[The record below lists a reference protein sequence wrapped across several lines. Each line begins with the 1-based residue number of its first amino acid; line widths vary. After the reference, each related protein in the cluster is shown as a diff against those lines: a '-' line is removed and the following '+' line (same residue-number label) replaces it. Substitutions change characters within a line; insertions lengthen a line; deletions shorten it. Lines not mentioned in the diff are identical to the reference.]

1 MSGFDFDSCPERRG
15 TDSTK
20 WARFAGRDVLPA
32 WVADMDFVSA
42 PEIMEALRERAGHG
56 VFGYATARRQVLEV
70 VVDYLARRHGWCV
83 EPDWVVF
90 TPALVPC
97 LHGVIRAVGA
107 AGDAVLTTV
116 PVYPPFLSAPVLSG
130 RSVVRVPMAWEALR
144 GEWVFD
150 FDALEAAVT
159 PLARVLLLCN
169 PHNPLGRV
177 FSRAEL
183 EAVAAFAQRHD
194 LVVCADEIHCDLVLD
209 EGARH
214 VAFGTLGE
222 DVARRSVSLFA
233 ASKTFNV
240 AGLLCGYAVIPD
252 AGLRGRFRKALAGVA
267 NEVNIFGFAALEAAY
282 RYGEPWRRA
291 CVEYLRGNLDVVMGA
306 VASMEGV
313 RIAQRPQATYL
324 AWLDVRALGFE
335 DPCAAFE
342 AGGVGLGDGVDF
354 GAPGFVRLN
363 FGCPR
368 GRLGEILGRVREVAS
383 CQRAENVARG

>member
-1 MSGFDFDSCPERRG
+1 M
-15 TDSTK
+15 
-20 WARFAGRDVLPA
+20 LPA
-32 WVADMDFVSA
+32 WVADMDFASPPV
-42 PEIMEALRERAGHG
+42 IVEALRERVGHG
-56 VFGYATARRQVLEV
+56 VFGYATARRQTLDTVLE
-70 VVDYLARRHGWCV
+70 YLERQHGWRV
-83 EPDWVVF
+83 EPEWVVF

-107 AGDAVLTTV
+107 VGDAVLTTV

-130 RSVVRVPMAWEALR
+130 RSVVRVPMAWEAAR

-150 FDALEAAVT
+150 FDALAAAVSPST
-159 PLARVLLLCN
+159 RVLLLCN

-177 FSRAEL
+177 FSRREL

-209 EGARH
+209 AEARH
-214 VAFGTLGE
+214 VAFGTLGG
-222 DVARRSVSLFA
+222 DVVRRSVSLFA

-240 AGLLCGYAVIPD
+240 AGLLCGFAVIPD

-267 NEVNIFGFAALEAAY
+267 NEVNIFGLVALEAAY
-282 RYGEPWRRA
+282 RHGEPWRRA
-291 CVEYLRGNLDVVMGA
+291 CVEYLRGNLDVVMDA

-313 RIAQRPQATYL
+313 SIAQRPQATYL

-335 DPCAAFE
+335 NPCAAFE
-342 AGGVGLGDGVDF
+342 SGGVGLGDGADF

-383 CQRAENVARG
+383 RQWVKNVERG